1 MLFCNVIIVSVLA
14 LLFVVV
20 PVSGLLYNKDQ
31 NHLLPKL
38 AVFQS
43 YRIFIQVYFQN
54 NCYCTVLHISDSPA
68 YELFTNIVE
77 NRNRIKDS

>member
-1 MLFCNVIIVSVLA
+1 MPFCNVMIVLVLA
-14 LLFVVV
+14 FLFVVV

-43 YRIFIQVYFQN
+43 YRILIQAYFQN

>member
-1 MLFCNVIIVSVLA
+1 MPFCNVMIVLVLA
-14 LLFVVV
+14 FLFVVV

-43 YRIFIQVYFQN
+43 YKIFIQAY
-54 NCYCTVLHISDSPA
+54 CYRTVLHISDSPA
-68 YELFTNIVE
+68 YEVFTNIVE

>member
-1 MLFCNVIIVSVLA
+1 MLFCYVIIVSVLA

-43 YRIFIQVYFQN
+43 YRILIHLWLLPSQFKLCIELQGVAQTLQSTQKKT
-54 NCYCTVLHISDSPA
+54 NCC
-68 YELFTNIVE
+68 N
-77 NRNRIKDS
+77 

>member
-20 PVSGLLYNKDQ
+20 PVSGLFHNKVQ

-43 YRIFIQVYFQN
+43 YRILIQANFQN

-77 NRNRIKDS
+77 NRNHIKDS